1 MNLTD
6 LWKAALGEIRL
17 NISKAN
23 YLTWFKNSFIKEIKD
38 GVAFIGVSSNF
49 AKEWIENKYHK
60 NIYQILT
67 NLEPSIKKIEYLVAE
82 SPRSVEPEEALEAR
96 KKFKL
101 KKFKNIENQPT
112 FYELTIDP
120 ETNLNPKYTFE
131 NFIVGSY
138 NELANAAALAV
149 VENPGTKY
157 NPLFIYG
164 GVGLGKTHL
173 LQAIGNKL
181 KQEKKKSKILYVSAE
196 RFTEDLV
203 RAIME
208 QKMSDFKNK
217 FRNLDLLLIDDIQ
230 FIAGKDKA
238 QEEIFHTFNTL
249 SQKNKQVVFT
259 SDRPP
264 KAIPSI
270 EERLRSRFEGGM
282 TADIGYPD
290 LETRVAILKT
300 KNEATKNLI
309 PEESLY
315 YLAEVIT
322 KNIRDL
328 EGGLNRLIA
337 QAKLQ
342 NRPLTLEET
351 KKILSSVLN
360 KPSEYISPQKVIKKV
375 AAFYDLKEDE
385 ILGHSRKKELVKPRQ
400 IIMYLLREELG
411 YAYANIAEKL
421 GQRDHTTIIHAC
433 KKITKEIEKNPLF
446 AQEILV
452 LKDLLYNK

>member
-1 MNLTD
+1 MDLNE
-6 LWKAALGEIRL
+6 LWKAVLAEIQL

-23 YLTWFKNSFIKEIKD
+23 YLTWFRNTFIKEIKD
-38 GVAFIGVSSNF
+38 GVAYIGVSSSF
-49 AKEWIENKYHK
+49 AKEWLENKYNK
-60 NIYQILT
+60 LIFQILT
-67 NLEPSIKKIEYLVAE
+67 NIEPTIKKIEYLVAP
-82 SPRSVEPEEALEAR
+82 SPYPIELEEIKEA
-96 KKFKL
+96 KKHSKQ
-101 KKFKNIENQPT
+101 KNKELNNQPT
-112 FYELTIDP
+112 FYELSVDP
-120 ETNLNPKYTFE
+120 ETNLNPKYTFD
-131 NFIVGSY
+131 NFIVGSF
-138 NELANAAALAV
+138 NELAHAAALAV

-173 LQAIGNKL
+173 IQAIGNQL
-181 KQEKKKSKILYVSAE
+181 KKERKNAKILYVSAE
-196 RFTEDLV
+196 KFTEDLV

-208 QKMSDFKNK
+208 QKMSEFKNK

-290 LETRVAILKT
+290 LETRLAILKA
-300 KNEATKNLI
+300 KNEATKNLV

-315 YLAEVIT
+315 YLAESIT

-337 QAKLQ
+337 QAKLL
-342 NRPLTLEET
+342 NRPITLEET
-351 KKILSSVLN
+351 KKVLASILN
-360 KPSEYISPQKVIKKV
+360 KPSEYISFQKVIKKV
-375 AAFYDLKEDE
+375 AAFYDLKEED
-385 ILGHSRKKELVKPRQ
+385 ILSHSRKKELVKPRQ

-411 YAYANIAEKL
+411 YAFTNIAEKL

-433 KKITKEIEKNPLF
+433 KKISQEIEKNPVF